1 MLLIMSTMA
10 RIPFH
15 PHFNRNQIL
24 PPLQEVFVEIFKE
37 ILITC
42 LVKRDCP
49 FIVDAILTL

>member
-1 MLLIMSTMA
+1 MSTMA

-15 PHFNRNQIL
+15 PHFNCNQIL

>member
-1 MLLIMSTMA
+1 MSTMA

-15 PHFNRNQIL
+15 PHFNCNQIS
-24 PPLQEVFVEIFKE
+24 PPLQEACVEIFKE

-42 LVKRDCP
+42 LIKHHCP